1 MLQHVGRPNGYTRA
15 PADFRV
21 RPHFCG
27 ESFTAQR
34 ETPMKKTDLY
44 KSLKLKID
52 GQMKNAA
59 TPDRFGQAALPDRK
73 EQRRL
78 DQEKGLIPFAVK
90 IDSALAAELR
100 TTAQERGVEL
110 NELVGELLRKGLSA

>member
-1 MLQHVGRPNGYTRA
+1 MSVVEPRIPPDLK
-15 PADFRV
+15 
-21 RPHFCG
+21 
-27 ESFTAQR
+27 
-34 ETPMKKTDLY
+34 MKKTDLY

-90 IDSALAAELR
+90 IESSLAAEVR
-100 TTAQERGVEL
+100 AQAEARGMAV
-110 NELVGELLRKGLSA
+110 NDLVSELLRKGLSAGA